1 VIFLKK
7 MFAVFS
13 GFLAI
18 IICFNFVTLFGASRN
33 VKIGL
38 ERHYIGVG
46 SIPVSDG
53 TLTVQI
59 GDGGKYTV
67 SSGDGFTI
75 QAIDGGFYDS
85 GLKFSTYSEAKQYAS
100 AFSGDA
106 IPAVKDSGWRV
117 YFSKTV
123 VAESTT
129 ETTTAQIDTDVSATI
144 DSTSEDA
151 TGTASSST
159 SADSVN
165 SSVNTS
171 ASDVTGFASI
181 TLSSNALAFK
191 ASGSTAFIYDSSSSA
206 YISTGSGIVNLG
218 GFKYRDTIE
227 VYRNG
232 STVNAVNILPLE
244 QYLKGVVTSEMPQS
258 WPIEAIKAQT
268 VAARTYTQR
277 NLGKHGRYDLCD
289 STDCQQYN
297 GVNGE
302 SSAAAEAVSATSGVM
317 AYYNGALISAT
328 YFSSSGGHTQNA
340 EDVWGTAVPYL
351 VGVKELNETGG
362 KQWVR
367 TFAFTEITDMCKKAG
382 LSVGNVTAVRV
393 GEALDGGLVKTMII
407 DGTEGSATL
416 EREDIRNLFKNST
429 DGALYS
435 RNFRL
440 SSTSSKANNVYVMAE
455 DGGNTV
461 DISVVSAVAANGI
474 VGPIQNVNT
483 VVIGSTGEY
492 VLSSDSSNMTEAQDS
507 ITITGSGYGHGVG
520 MSQYGAKGMAELGY
534 DYKSIL
540 KYYYTGI
547 DVY

>member
-1 VIFLKK
+1 MKK